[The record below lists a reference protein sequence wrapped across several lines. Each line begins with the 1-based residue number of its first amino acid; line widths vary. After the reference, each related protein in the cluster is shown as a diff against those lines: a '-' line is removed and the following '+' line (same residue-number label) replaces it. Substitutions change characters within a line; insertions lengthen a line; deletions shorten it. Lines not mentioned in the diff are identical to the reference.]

1 MKRYQII
8 KKDSDTGIDEGM
20 DYNTVQEAITEAEK
34 LLNDYESVFIY
45 DKQLNSCLHAFNGL
59 ADNIFSKD
67 VNTSNVIYHWKNC
80 QPNIDY
86 FINNKLDK
94 LFQEVQQEA
103 GITAGDIAPVD
114 QLELN
119 QIKEHLAGLIYL
131 IIDYQKELKNNE

>member
-59 ADNIFSKD
+59 TDNIFSKD

-94 LFQEVQQEA
+94 LFQEVQKEA
-103 GITAGDIAPVD
+103 GIISGGIAPED
-114 QLELN
+114 LLQLEN
-119 QIKEHLAGLIYL
+119 IKSELSGLLLL
-131 IIDYQKELKNNE
+131 ILDYQQEANNE